1 MTELGNENQEENV
14 EIEAS
19 PVEQP
24 SSGAEGKSRSKSAKN
39 NIKNAQ
45 DYKKKKKDA
54 VQGKEKGKDTQE
66 SSDEDKGH
74 HAAEKAEGDSGASH
88 SRAGLQTG
96 QTTVQFSSGGGIG
109 GGNAGMTSSLT
120 SLLGLFASSASL
132 IRAEIGTIF
141 NTVSQ
146 TANVFLRGA
155 FQTPITQLG
164 NILGDEGKG
173 GKASTTTT
181 TEQASE
187 SASNKFIL
195 DLSNSSGTHN
205 NNNAQ
210 DALTKLLRSISTQSS
225 DTNHEETRPPAV
237 PLFTP
242 VTGVPFIATFNSSNF
257 FPTATIKFAFTNN
270 DSTTPIYRSAISEYI
285 SDAGLPV
292 TDTYSYKVISPVPV
306 FPTGE
311 PGETQIFD
319 SGVSASELV
328 PHTITTNLSDPNIST
343 SLAQADYAEIL
354 SNLNIPGITFTPQG
368 DIFINVSVP
377 TSVLVKIIPAGEPES
392 NGLVVRIDG
401 SPVAAI
407 SQNNVPY
414 FAPNIIR
421 SADTAYDQRIPGGV
435 VTGGDISGNSY
446 FRQYYTQKFVYTE
459 NSIVSLADV
468 YPNTMVGLK
477 DANGQFQQTFFNPS
491 NGNTTVVGNG
501 ELLLI
506 GHPQLPG
513 ISYAVGTSQTITYLY
528 TVTTYDE
535 TINGQQTA
543 NNAFFS
549 ASAPSIINSS
559 PLGNYFNGFNFPDTA
574 NDVNT
579 YTLPSSL
586 IFRHSGS
593 SLTTIPSEAT
603 YGNFSGF
610 KVPSTLATEYSAIF
624 LPQGTTTDHI
634 TFGGNV
640 LDVFGTK
647 YGEGDALI
655 IHMSTNTT
663 PSTGSENIIT
673 LGGNTLAGFG
683 NAYGDMQTLYMDSV
697 TGANHSSTVAT
708 NLIFLG
714 NVLNVDKGVDSILF
728 PHLES
733 LVLSNDLTDNSNIH
747 LTFKNSIITGN
758 VGSDQFNDNINNLGD
773 LYNNGVYNG
782 FITGVTV
789 SQSSTDQVTIIAGN
803 NSITW
808 GTNIY
813 SGGHTALNPNG
824 KDSYNFTLIGDMDN
838 KPISQGHAIITDF
851 KLSTDSIN
859 FQITP
864 NLFKAFDQLHVKN
877 IDISN
882 LNSSATFSSG
892 AISNPN
898 IANFDLGSGTR
909 IQFAGGGSLSLENI
923 FIGSFSEI
931 PDISLSMN
939 LTYRPVEALTTAPQQ
954 PLVYSGSNNNTASHF
969 NELDN
974 FFQNSLLAT
983 YATTIPSTAHNPG
996 IISQITPTQD
1006 FTFHGTMLQNG
1017 AKTVL
1022 TFPNYYTNPADTGNV
1037 TIDQFG
1043 TITVTTSTPILEQL
1057 EITATDQAGH
1067 STTSSYLFGFLDAP
1081 ITTVAAGGV
1090 GIGLANQN
1098 NIGNI
1103 LLGEGSTIFGA
1114 GFSLDVLPSNNSIIN
1129 LGNSTLI
1136 VDTAGGA
1143 TAYGDYSQ
1151 LNFTV
1156 QGIDGVL
1163 LNHNDP
1169 NASISTIGN
1178 TYNIGANAFHVIGTT
1193 FGVADT
1199 LTITAKGADNVRVA
1213 VLPGL
1218 SNAVTADAS
1227 GQFVGNTFNF
1237 NQQTIYGAGTITG
1250 YMDTLAINLTG
1261 GTTVN
1266 GTSPFDIIGGRG
1278 GRTSSLD
1285 VSADVKDNTFNFA
1298 PTTIIVRGD
1307 TVGQTTTVV
1316 GNIESL
1322 NITTKSGNIA
1332 NTSSTLTVN
1341 SGATFSGNKFVFEND
1356 YLQGGA
1362 GNTIFYG
1369 HISNLGDPFG
1379 YGNSSGNPNGYT
1391 GFVSGTNVVVSHN
1404 NENQIVVTDSNN
1416 NSITY
1421 GNNTYTGGGG
1431 NNIYN
1436 FTIAQDLLGNAIMQG
1451 HDTITNFNPNTDTI
1465 IFHIES
1471 NFFARL
1477 GMTIGTD
1484 QLTQILNA
1492 EKFGS
1497 YYSITGSTYYFTGNG
1512 NDNGSLTLGGGLYA
1526 ASSNFQVLNTTY
1538 INVPIQFVSTGSPY
1552 VPPTISTTI
1561 PADFDPVKVN
1571 VSIPYAFSSFFVGDP
1586 SIIQYSVKGGAAGNI
1601 TLPSTTHLGVTTYVI
1616 EGNLNNGITFDSKG
1630 TLVVN
1635 LEPNKPIDTYLTV
1648 GIFDGLSAPQ
1658 NLPTVHIFA
1667 LAASDGLIHTDA
1679 ITPQDPTITATDI
1692 TYSSLAFETK
1702 TPGNIIVAS
1711 GADLNFDPTTNPTNA
1726 AVKINFGSNLIYDIT
1741 SSTTGPVTTGHTAV
1755 GNINNINFINI
1766 GTTPN
1771 TTLNDQIIFFNSN
1784 LFNVNAFDS
1793 NASTN
1798 GAGVYGNNQT
1808 LTMKAAGNLVATT
1821 TGGPITVTPIDN
1833 IIKGNSIT
1841 FSDNKEY
1848 GSGNLYGNMRSL
1860 SLILV
1865 DPTPVMISNPLYGNA
1880 FIQGN
1885 IFNFGSNTLISQ
1897 PVNTTFAGSTNL
1909 YTSIGSLILSNQE
1922 TTAFPRT
1929 GTSLIGGPQS
1939 TDGNIFTFKN
1949 SNLIAG
1955 ATPTHFY
1962 GDIADLSRTSFTS
1975 QIVTI
1980 HNPSVG
1986 QVSIMDANHNVIN
1999 WGNNTYTTPATAGN
2013 NPNIYTFTI
2022 FSLGDVYGAMQGNVT
2037 INGFRPTLD
2046 TLNFQVASGLFKSL
2060 NTNYDRTLSAS
2071 ELNTP
2076 GFTTFSNQSGD
2087 SVLSFTPSL
2096 NAGSITFTD
2105 IPNITSYN
2113 SLNVTVD
2120 VSYPIAPVTVAPFTN
2135 ANPNPLI
2142 LSSTGGTIGNGIYYL
2157 ALDNYFQNVDLGNAG
2172 STYTVTNYFDNT
2184 YTNALASSG
2193 ITFPQL
2199 ALNTSAI
2206 SFSANHFG
2214 TITATDTT
2222 TPNTPILSPVI
2233 IEANDPHFSGN
2244 HPIISPLLIGEFEST
2259 GNIASDANLQPNISG
2274 VITFFGESSRPTYF
2288 QGQASNEVITGNTDP
2303 ISGSTNFLF
2312 DPSAGTH
2319 NFFSNT
2325 TYGGQTYSDTAA
2337 AFGGNML
2344 INTTPGTTAYGDF
2357 ENIYINLSNT
2367 SPSSF
2372 LNVNNYV
2379 AQFGQNAFNV
2389 TGTVYGVADNFI
2401 FNQTQ
2406 PSGGG
2411 FSTFENTFTGTFV
2424 FGYSSLPTF
2433 SSVGSYGNQTIYGS
2447 GTIYGV
2453 LNTLEI
2459 ESQNSIANVNFNFA
2473 NTQIAIM
2480 DDQYSTIY
2488 SSLDRLII
2496 DTLDDDVTVTFG
2508 NTIAIGGSGG
2518 ANFYPA
2524 INDMSSTPFWT
2535 DTAVNVISF
2544 GTTLQM
2550 QDSHNNI
2557 INWGQSQIF
2566 LKSGSENIIN
2576 VTLLDATP
2584 DLFSTSTINPVLAG
2598 NLNITNFDPT
2608 HDVIR
2613 FNLSQPL
2620 YDFLLSKGPIT
2631 GASLSEFNSLG
2642 ENLIRMQNIGGNELI
2657 TFTYGTNIKLVG
2669 YTTGASLAQF
2679 GADAFQLGTTFNG
2692 TAGTLPGTS
2701 NVAPNAQS
2709 TFTFTVPTNSSS
2721 DFSLFQ
2727 EYDQISNF
2735 DTAANT
2741 IQITLNQKLYDL
2753 LQSSYIFGGTTDFK
2767 SIIESSASTSLGGI
2781 SVSKTAAQFDSSNNV
2796 NFDSLLNFQTN
2807 GVTSG
2812 TVVLHNVDI
2821 SSLSDL
2827 GSQLSFGQFG
2837 VTGQSDTF
2845 TFIIP
2850 PDVGNDLSSFAN
2862 ITYVTHFDTGIT
2874 HDYLQLILPT
2884 TTYIAL
2890 SNDGTLNGSV
2900 TAAQLQAAGLT
2911 VITGTASTPTIIDF
2925 PGINNEIRLEGVTN
2939 ITSAN
2944 LDNYLHVGYV
2954 EQGTA
2959 GQDIFS
2965 FTIPTGN
2972 SIGAFTQFDHVLNF
2986 DSGQDIIQL
2995 VVPKDVYYSIN
3006 ENGLLSPTEII
3017 TALAT
3022 NVSTA
3027 TGGIAV
3033 TQHAAQYTETGLGT
3047 VDTVFNFSNSN
3058 GVEGAITLH
3067 NTNTNLSSLG
3077 SNFHFGFTQDI
3088 DQIGNNTITFNTSHN
3103 GTSFADFT
3111 QYDHLTNFDLNGSDT
3126 IQIALSDTLY
3136 NQISQSGTLDS
3147 LGIANF
3153 LDTQNQNGS
3162 TGSIVAQTS
3171 GGSTVLTFGAN
3182 GQETGSIT
3190 LDNFTLSQNKLA
3202 ELGTHIE
3209 FGKLLQGTS
3218 GVDLFSA
3225 SASAGNPSDLS
3236 SFKEFDHI
3244 IDFDN
3249 SADKLTINIS
3259 TSLYDTIDHYLH
3271 PSPLD
3276 LGTTSNADLIN
3287 ALSTGTANG
3296 NSLNTQI
3303 SIVEINAQFPVTNAP
3318 IDTILQ
3324 FVNQGNISGS
3334 ITLHNVNL
3342 NGSLANLNNLLITHS

>member
-1 MTELGNENQEENV
+1 MTELGNENQEENEEGEV
-14 EIEAS
+14 SSA
-19 PVEQP
+19 EQS
-24 SSGAEGKSRSKSAKN
+24 SSGAEGKSRSKSAQN
-39 NIKNAQ
+39 NIKNAK
-45 DYKKKKKDA
+45 DYRKKKKDA

-74 HAAEKAEGDSGASH
+74 HAAQKAEGDSSGSH
-88 SRAGLQTG
+88 SRAGLQSG
-96 QTTVQFSSGGGIG
+96 QTTVQFNSGGGIG

-132 IRAEIGTIF
+132 VRAEIGAIF

-146 TANVFLRGA
+146 TANVLLRGA

-164 NILGDEGKG
+164 NLLGDEGKG
-173 GKASTTTT
+173 GKGSTVTTLDQT
-181 TEQASE
+181 SE

-205 NNNAQ
+205 NNGAQ
-210 DALTKLLRSISTQSS
+210 DALTRLLRGISTQSS
-225 DTNHEETRPPAV
+225 ETNHDEARPPAV

-257 FPTATIKFAFTNN
+257 FPGSTIKFAFTNN
-270 DSTTPIYRSAISEYI
+270 DTTTPIYRNAISEYI
-285 SDAGLPV
+285 GDAGLPV

-306 FPTGE
+306 YPTDT
-311 PGETQIFD
+311 PGENVIFNT
-319 SGVSASELV
+319 GVTASELV
-328 PHTITTNLSDPNIST
+328 PHTIITNLSDPNIST
-343 SLAQADYAEIL
+343 SLAQADYSEIL
-354 SNLNIPGITFTPQG
+354 SNLNVAGITFTPQG
-368 DIFINVSVP
+368 DIFVNVSVP

-401 SPVAAI
+401 SPVAPI
-407 SQNNVPY
+407 SQNNAPY
-414 FAPNIIR
+414 FAPSINR
-421 SADTAYDQRIPGGV
+421 SGDSAYEPRIPGGI
-435 VTGGDISGNSY
+435 VTGGSSNGDSY
-446 FRQYYTQKFVYTE
+446 YRQYYTQKFIYTE

-468 YPNTMVGLK
+468 YPNTMVGLR
-477 DANGQFQQTFFNPS
+477 DGNGQFQQTFFNPS
-491 NGNTTVVGNG
+491 SGDTTIVGNG

-513 ISYAVGTSQTITYLY
+513 ISYSVGTSQTITYLY
-528 TVTTYDE
+528 EKTTYDE
-535 TINGQQTA
+535 IINGQQTA
-543 NNAFFS
+543 TNAFYS
-549 ASAPSIINSS
+549 QTNPTILTST
-559 PLGNYFNGFNFPDTA
+559 PLGNFFNGFNFPDTA
-574 NDVNT
+574 NNVNT
-579 YTLPSSL
+579 YSLPSSL

-593 SLTTIPSEAT
+593 SLTTIPTEAT
-603 YGNFSGF
+603 YGNFAGF
-610 KVPSTLATEYSAIF
+610 KVPSTSITEYSAIF
-624 LPQGTTTDHI
+624 LPQGSTTDHI

-663 PSTGSENIIT
+663 ASTGSENIIT
-673 LGGNTLAGFG
+673 FGGNTLAGFG

-697 TGANHSSTVAT
+697 TGANHSSTIAT

-714 NVLNVDKGVDSILF
+714 NILDVDKGVDSILF

-733 LVLSNDLTDNSNIH
+733 LILSKDLTDDSNIH

-773 LYNNGVYNG
+773 LYDTTIYNG
-782 FITGVTV
+782 FIKGVTV
-789 SQSSTDQVTIIAGN
+789 SASSSDQVTIIAGN

-813 SGGHTALNPNG
+813 TGGHTTLNPDG

-838 KPISQGHAIITDF
+838 NPISEGHAIITDF
-851 KLSTDSIN
+851 KMSTDSIN

-864 NLFKAFDQLHVKN
+864 NLFRAFDQLHIKN

-882 LNSSATFSSG
+882 LNASATFSSG
-892 AISNPN
+892 PISNPN
-898 IANFDLGSGTR
+898 IANYDLGSGTR

-923 FIGSFSEI
+923 NISSFSEI
-931 PDISLSMN
+931 SNISLSMK
-939 LTYRPVEALTTAPQQ
+939 LTYRPVESLITAPQQ
-954 PLVYSGSNNNTASHF
+954 PLVYSGSNFNTPSHF

-983 YATTIPSTAHNPG
+983 YSTVIPSTAYNPG

-1006 FTFHGTMLQNG
+1006 FTFNGTMLQNG
-1017 AKTVL
+1017 TKTVL
-1022 TFPNYYTNPADTGNV
+1022 TFPNFYTNPADTGNV

-1090 GIGLANQN
+1090 GIGLANPN

-1103 LLGEGSTIFGA
+1103 LLGEGSTLYGA
-1114 GFSLDVLPSNNSIIN
+1114 GFSQDVLSTNNSIYN
-1129 LGNSTLI
+1129 LGSSALI

-1143 TAYGDYSQ
+1143 TAYGDFAR

-1156 QGIDGVL
+1156 QGIDDAHL
-1163 LNHNDP
+1163 SLSNP

-1178 TYNIGANAFHVIGTT
+1178 TYNIGANAFNVIGTT
-1193 FGVADT
+1193 FGVAET
-1199 LTITAKGADNVRVA
+1199 LTITAEGADNVRVS
-1213 VLPGL
+1213 VSRLNPISL
-1218 SNAVTADAS
+1218 HADAS
-1227 GQFVGNTFNF
+1227 GQFIGNTFNF
-1237 NQQTIYGAGTITG
+1237 NQQTIYGAGTLTG
-1250 YMDTLAINLTG
+1250 YIDTIAINLTG

-1266 GTSPFDIIGGRG
+1266 GTSPFDIIGRG
-1278 GRTSSLD
+1278 TLVPSSLD
-1285 VSADVKDNTFNFA
+1285 VSADVNNNTFNFA

-1307 TVGQTTTVV
+1307 SVGQTTTVV
-1316 GNIESL
+1316 GNVETL
-1322 NITTKSGNIA
+1322 NITTKPGNIS
-1332 NTSSTLTVN
+1332 NTSSNLTVN
-1341 SGATFSGNKFVFEND
+1341 SSATFSGNMFVFENS

-1379 YGNSSGNPNGYT
+1379 YGNPSNAFGYT
-1391 GFVSGTNVVVSHN
+1391 GFVSGANVVISHN
-1404 NENQIVVTDSNN
+1404 DENQIVVTDKNN

-1421 GNNTYTGGGG
+1421 GNNTYTGGTGH
-1431 NNIYN
+1431 NIYN
-1436 FTIAQDLLGNAIMQG
+1436 FTIAQDSFGLPIMQG

-1465 IFHIES
+1465 VFHIES
-1471 NFFARL
+1471 NLFARL

-1484 QLTQILNA
+1484 QITQILNA

-1497 YYSITGSTYYFTGNG
+1497 YYTITGSTYQFVGVG
-1512 NDNGSLTLGGGLYA
+1512 GDNGSLTLGGGLFA
-1526 ASSNFQVLNTTY
+1526 PSSTFLLLDATY
-1538 INVPIQFVSTGSPY
+1538 SNVPIQFISTGSTY
-1552 VPPTISTTI
+1552 VPPTINPI

-1571 VSIPYAFSSFFVGDP
+1571 VSIPYAFGGFFVGDP
-1586 SIIQYSVKGGAAGNI
+1586 SIVQYSVRGGAAGEI
-1601 TLPSTTHLGVTTYVI
+1601 SLPSTTQLGVTTFVI
-1616 EGNLNNGITFDSKG
+1616 EGTVDNGITFNSEG

-1648 GIFDGLSAPQ
+1648 GISDGISPSQ

-1667 LAASDGLIHTDA
+1667 IASTDGLIHNGPID
-1679 ITPQDPTITATDI
+1679 PQDPTITATDI
-1692 TYSSLAFETK
+1692 TYSSYAFETK
-1702 TPGNIIVAS
+1702 TPGNTIVAS
-1711 GADLNFDPTTNPTNA
+1711 GNDLNFDPTTNPTNA
-1726 AVKINFGSNLIYDIT
+1726 ALKINFGSNLIYDVS
-1741 SSTTGPVTTGHTAV
+1741 SSTSGSVTTGHTAV
-1755 GNINNINFINI
+1755 GNINNINFTNI

-1771 TTLNDQIIFFNSN
+1771 SSLNDQIIFFNSN
-1784 LFNVNAFDS
+1784 LFNVNAFDT
-1793 NASTN
+1793 NANTN
-1798 GAGVYGNNQT
+1798 GAGIYGNNQT
-1808 LTMKAAGNLVATT
+1808 LTMKAAGNLVAST
-1821 TGGPITVTPIDN
+1821 TGGPITITPIDN
-1833 IIKGNSIT
+1833 TIKGNSIT

-1865 DPTPVMISNPLYGNA
+1865 DPTPVMVANPLYGNA

-1897 PVNTTFAGSTNL
+1897 PVNTTFAGSANL
-1909 YTSIGSLILSNQE
+1909 YTSVGTLIMANQE
-1922 TTAFPRT
+1922 TSAFPRT
-1929 GTSLIGGPQS
+1929 GTSLIGGTLS

-1949 SNLIAG
+1949 STLIAG

-1962 GDIADLSRTSFTS
+1962 GDIADLSRTSFVS

-1980 HNPSVG
+1980 MNPSVG
-1986 QVSIMDANHNVIN
+1986 HVSIMDANHNVIN
-1999 WGNNTYTTPATAGN
+1999 WGNNTYITPSTAGN

-2046 TLNFQVASGLFKSL
+2046 TLNFQVAPGLFKSL

-2076 GFTTFSNQSGD
+2076 GFTTFSSQSGD

-2096 NAGSITFTD
+2096 NAGSITLAD

-2113 SLNVTVD
+2113 SLIVTVD

-2157 ALDNYFQNVDLGNAG
+2157 ELDNYFQNVDIANAD

-2214 TITATDTT
+2214 TITVTDTT

-2233 IEANDPHFSGN
+2233 IEANDPHFSTN
-2244 HPIISPLLIGEFEST
+2244 HPILSPLLVGVFEST
-2259 GNIASDANLQPNISG
+2259 GNITSDTNLQPDNLG
-2274 VITFFGESSRPTYF
+2274 ITRFIGEASRPTYF
-2288 QGQASNEVITGNTDP
+2288 QGQASNEVIIGNIDP
-2303 ISGSTNFLF
+2303 IDGSTNYTFA
-2312 DPSAGTH
+2312 PSAGAH
-2319 NFFSNT
+2319 NFFGGT
-2325 TYGGQTYSDTAA
+2325 TYGSQLYSNTAA

-2344 INTTPGTTAYGDF
+2344 INTTPGTTAYGNF
-2357 ENIYINLSNT
+2357 ENIIINLSNT
-2367 SPSSF
+2367 NTSSF

-2379 AQFGQNAFNV
+2379 AQFGQNVFNV

-2401 FNQTQ
+2401 FNQYQ
-2406 PSGGG
+2406 PSTLG
-2411 FSTFENTFTGTFV
+2411 FSPFENTFNGTFV
-2424 FGYSSLPTF
+2424 FGYTPNPTF
-2433 SSVGSYGNQTIYGS
+2433 SSIGSYGSQTIYGS

-2459 ESQNSIANVNFNFA
+2459 GSHNSVSDVDFNFA
-2473 NTQIAIM
+2473 NTQVAIM

-2535 DTAVNVISF
+2535 DTAINVSRF
-2544 GTTLQM
+2544 GTLLQM

-2566 LKSGSENIIN
+2566 LKSGSNNIIN

-2584 DLFSTSTINPVLAG
+2584 DLFSSSTINPVLAG
-2598 NLNITNFDPT
+2598 NLNITNFDPN

-2620 YDFLLSKGPIT
+2620 YEYLLSKGPIT
-2631 GASLSEFNSLG
+2631 GASLNEFNSL
-2642 ENLIRMQNIGGNELI
+2642 EPNLINMQNTGGDEQI
-2657 TFTYGTNIKLVG
+2657 TFTYGSTIKLMG

-2692 TAGTLPGTS
+2692 TADTLPGTS

-2709 TFTFTVPTNSSS
+2709 TFTFTVPSNSAS

-2735 DTAANT
+2735 DTSANT

-2753 LQSSYIFGGTTDFK
+2753 LQSSYMFGGTTDFR

-2781 SVSKTAAQFDSSNNV
+2781 TISKTAAQFDSSNNIT
-2796 NFDSLLNFQTN
+2796 FDSSLNFQTN

-2821 SSLSDL
+2821 TNLSDL
-2827 GSQLSFGQFG
+2827 GSQLSFGQVG

-2845 TFIIP
+2845 SFIIP
-2850 PDVGNDLSSFAN
+2850 SGITNDLSSFAN
-2862 ITYVTHFDTGIT
+2862 VTYVTHFDTGTT

-2884 TTYIAL
+2884 ATYLAL
-2890 SNDGTLNGSV
+2890 SSDGTLNGTV

-2911 VITGTASTPTIIDF
+2911 VTTGTATTPTIIDF

-2954 EQGTA
+2954 EQGTT

-2965 FTIPTGN
+2965 FTIPSGN
-2972 SIGAFTQFDHVLNF
+2972 SLGAFTQFDHVLNF
-2986 DSGQDIIQL
+2986 DSSQDIIQL

-3006 ENGLLSPTEII
+3006 ENGLLTPTEII
-3017 TALAT
+3017 NALAT
-3022 NVSTA
+3022 NVST
-3027 TGGIAV
+3027 TVGGISV
-3033 TQHAAQYTETGLGT
+3033 TQHAAQYLDTSLNNI
-3047 VDTVFNFSNSN
+3047 DTVLNFSNSN

-3067 NTNTNLSSLG
+3067 NVNSSLG
-3077 SNFHFGFTQDI
+3077 TNFHFGFTQDI
-3088 DQIGNNTITFNTSHN
+3088 DQLSNNTITFNTIDRGN
-3103 GTSFADFT
+3103 GFGSFT
-3111 QYDHLTNFDLNGSDT
+3111 QYDHLTNFDLGGSDKL
-3126 IQIALSDTLY
+3126 QFALSENLY

-3147 LGIANF
+3147 FGIANY
-3153 LDTQNQNGS
+3153 LDTQSINGS
-3162 TGSIVAQTS
+3162 VGSIVAQTS
-3171 GGSTVLTFGAN
+3171 GGSTVLTFGSN
-3182 GQETGSIT
+3182 SQQSGSIT
-3190 LDNFTLSQNKLA
+3190 LDNFILSQGKLA

-3218 GVDLFSA
+3218 GTDLFSA

-3249 SADKLTINIS
+3249 SADNLHINIS
-3259 TSLYDTIDHYLH
+3259 TSLYDTIDHFLN
-3271 PSPLD
+3271 PSPLNV
-3276 LGTTSNADLIN
+3276 GTTTNAQLID
-3287 ALSTGTANG
+3287 ALATGSANG
-3296 NSLNTQI
+3296 HALNTQI
-3303 SIVEINAQFPVTNAP
+3303 NIVEVNAQFPVTNAP

-3342 NGSLANLNNLLITHS
+3342 NGSLTNLNNLLITHS